1 MKKSAQAIC
10 VGLMLS
16 QALISPVVAQTTETE
31 TSTPLASSS
40 GQAADLKILPR
51 VGAGF
56 TTTGAGYQ
64 EPFFSLEGF
73 FPIQQNPGN
82 NLTFLEGKLLFFTDS
97 NIGTNLILGKRFYS
111 SAQNRILGGYLS
123 YDVRDTGNTL
133 FHQIGAG
140 FERLSDAWDL
150 RVNAYLPVGN
160 TREKIAES
168 LSNPFFQQNFLVLNR
183 TTQFEAAMAGVDV
196 EAGGRLVRL
205 GDGDLRGYAGVYYYG
220 AQGSD
225 SGFGVRGRLE
235 ARPTDTLRLGLSV
248 QHDPIFDTK
257 VVLSLGVNVPGT
269 RSRGV
274 DKSTVLARL
283 GESVERKAA
292 ITVDEQA
299 KNDTVVVTNPK
310 TGTPFVFRH
319 VTLGTGAGDGTFEN
333 PSGTVQNGL
342 NLAQSGEIVYVQAG
356 TNPGIEAFKIPD
368 GVSVLSTSVAQSIDT
383 VGFSTLRLPLSG
395 SGVFPVVNGTVTLGN
410 NTTLSGFA
418 ITNAIG
424 SAIQGTSIQNVTIR
438 DNRITN
444 PSEQGINLTD
454 VAGTSLIAN
463 NTITGSRLGGIFVSA
478 SGNTQ
483 QKLNVNSNTISDSG
497 RQGIFVQ
504 ASENAQQKFTANSNT
519 VSNSVGQ
526 AIFLQTNNNSR
537 QDVAIAN
544 STISRTT
551 VDSQGE
557 GGQGLFAQAN
567 SGAQQTVKLDNTQ
580 VSDSANQG
588 IFVSAFSK
596 ADEPQSRQNVTLNG
610 TSVSNSS
617 GQGIFLQGNNNSRQD
632 VAIANGTINSTTR
645 DSKGEGGQ
653 GLFVQANSG
662 AQQTVQ
668 LDSTKVT
675 ESGGQGIFVSA
686 FSKVDE
692 PQSRQN
698 ITLNGTSVSN
708 STGQGVFLQANNNS
722 QQQFAIANGTIN
734 GTTRDN
740 KGEGGQGLFAQANSG
755 AQQQITVDN
764 SQVSNSAGQGV
775 FFSTSSQA
783 SEPQSRQNITLNG
796 TNVSNSAGQG
806 VFLQANNNSQQ
817 QVQIANGTIKG
828 TAVDSKGEGGQGLFA
843 QTNGGAQQQ
852 LTVNSTQV
860 SDSAGQGM
868 FFSTSSTA
876 LEPTSQQT
884 VNLNGNSVSNSKGQ
898 GVFFQGNGNST
909 QQFAIAN
916 STINGTTVDSKG
928 DGGQGIFTQANGGA
942 QQNFNID
949 GTQVSNSA
957 GQGIFV
963 SASSQLTEPTTRQ
976 TFVINNTSVNNSAG
990 QGIFVQASN
999 NSAQQVAITN
1009 STINGTTVDSQGQG
1023 GQGIFTQA
1031 NGIAQQNININKT
1044 TVSNSAGQG
1053 IFMQANSDS
1062 QISAD
1067 VQFNI
1072 LQNNTIPGFYA
1083 VMNATKTFCVRLNGN
1098 NSNTNFV
1105 LQRNAGTF
1113 QVSDRDSVSSNNTG
1127 TVDFAPGIES
1137 FTNVT
1142 ACP

>member
-1 MKKSAQAIC
+1 MKKPAQALC
-10 VGLMLS
+10 VGLLLS
-16 QALISPVVAQTTETE
+16 GAFTSPVVAQTTDTE
-31 TSTPLASSS
+31 TSTPLPSSS
-40 GQAADLKILPR
+40 GQASDLKVLPR
-51 VGAGF
+51 LGAGF

-64 EPFFSLEGF
+64 EPYFSLEGF
-73 FPIQQNPGN
+73 APLQQNPGS
-82 NLTFLEGKLLFFTDS
+82 NLTFLEGKLLVFTDS
-97 NIGTNLILGKRFYS
+97 NIGANLILGKRFYRS
-111 SAQNRILGGYLS
+111 SQNAILGGYIS
-123 YDVRDTGNTL
+123 YDVRDTGNNL

-140 FERLSDAWDL
+140 FERLGDNLDL
-150 RVNAYLPVGN
+150 RVNGYLPVGN
-160 TREKIAES
+160 TREKVSES
-168 LSNPFFQQNFLVLNR
+168 LSNPFFQRNLLLLIL

-196 EAGGRLVRL
+196 EAGARLVRL
-205 GDGDLRGYAGVYYYG
+205 GDGDLRGYAGVYYYS
-220 AQGSD
+220 AEGSD

-235 ARPTDTLRLGLSV
+235 AHPTDNLSLGLSV

-269 RSRGV
+269 RPRGV
-274 DKSTVLARL
+274 NKSSVLARL
-283 GESVERKAA
+283 GESVERTAI
-292 ITVDEQA
+292 ITVDEQK
-299 KNDTVVVTNPK
+299 KNDTIAVTNPK
-310 TGTPFVFRH
+310 TGTPFLFRH
-319 VTLGTGAGDGTFEN
+319 VNLGGSTGDGTFEN
-333 PSGTVQNGL
+333 PSGTVQDAL
-342 NLAQSGEIVYVQAG
+342 NLAQSGEIVYVQSG
-356 TNPGIEAFKIPD
+356 TNPGIPAFKIPD
-368 GVSVLSTSVAQSIDT
+368 GVSVLSVAVAQSIDT
-383 VGFSTLRLPLSG
+383 VGFSSLRLPLSG

-418 ITNAIG
+418 VANATG

-444 PSEQGINLTD
+444 PSEQGINLTN
-454 VAGTSLIAN
+454 VGGTSLIAN
-463 NTITGSRLGGIFVSA
+463 NSLTGCRRGGIFVSA
-478 SGNTQ
+478 SGTAQ
-483 QKLNVNSNTISDSG
+483 QELNVNSNTISDSG
-497 RQGIFVQ
+497 RQGIFLQ

-596 ADEPQSRQNVTLNG
+596 ADEPQSRQTVTLNG

-617 GQGIFLQGNNNSRQD
+617 GQGIFLQGNNNSQQN
-632 VAIANGTINSTTR
+632 VVIANVTINGTTR

-653 GLFVQANSG
+653 GLFAQANSG

-668 LDSTKVT
+668 LDSTKVS
-675 ESGGQGIFVSA
+675 ESANQGIFVSA
-686 FSKVDE
+686 FSKADE
-692 PQSRQN
+692 PQSRQTV
-698 ITLNGTSVSN
+698 TLNGTSVSN
-708 STGQGVFLQANNNS
+708 SSGQGIFVQGNNNS
-722 QQQFAIANGTIN
+722 QQNVVIANGTIN
-734 GTTRDN
+734 GTTRDS

-755 AQQQITVDN
+755 AQQQVTVDN

-796 TNVSNSAGQG
+796 ASVSNSAGQG

-817 QVQIANGTIKG
+817 IVAIANGTIKG

-876 LEPTSQQT
+876 QEPTSQQT
-884 VNLNGNSVSNSKGQ
+884 VNLNGNTVNNSKGQ

-957 GQGIFV
+957 GQGIFA
-963 SASSQLTEPTTRQ
+963 SASSQLTEPTT
-976 TFVINNTSVNNSAG
+976 
-990 QGIFVQASN
+990 
-999 NSAQQVAITN
+999 
-1009 STINGTTVDSQGQG
+1009 
-1023 GQGIFTQA
+1023 
-1031 NGIAQQNININKT
+1031 
-1044 TVSNSAGQG
+1044 
-1053 IFMQANSDS
+1053 
-1062 QISAD
+1062 
-1067 VQFNI
+1067 
-1072 LQNNTIPGFYA
+1072 
-1083 VMNATKTFCVRLNGN
+1083 
-1098 NSNTNFV
+1098 
-1105 LQRNAGTF
+1105 
-1113 QVSDRDSVSSNNTG
+1113 
-1127 TVDFAPGIES
+1127 
-1137 FTNVT
+1137 
-1142 ACP
+1142 

>member
-1 MKKSAQAIC
+1 MKKPAQAIC
-10 VGLMLS
+10 IGLLLS
-16 QALISPVVAQTTETE
+16 KVLTSPGVAQTADTETI
-31 TSTPLASSS
+31 TPLS
-40 GQAADLKILPR
+40 GGKAADLKVLPR
-51 VGAGF
+51 IGAGF
-56 TTTGAGYQ
+56 TTNGAGYQ
-64 EPFFSLEGF
+64 EPYFSLEGF
-73 FPIQQNPGN
+73 APLQQNPGSDII
-82 NLTFLEGKLLFFTDS
+82 FLEGKLLFFTDS
-97 NIGTNLILGKRFYS
+97 NIGANLILGKRFYNS
-111 SAQNRILGGYLS
+111 SQNGILGGYVS
-123 YDVRDTGNTL
+123 YDVRDTSNHL

-140 FERLSDAWDL
+140 FERLGDAWDL
-150 RVNAYLPVGN
+150 RINGYLPVGN
-160 TREKIAES
+160 TREKVSES
-168 LSNPFFQQNFLVLNR
+168 LSNPFFQQNYLLLNR

-196 EAGGRLVRL
+196 ESGGRLIRL
-205 GDGDLRGYAGVYYYG
+205 GDGDLRGYAGVYYYS

-248 QHDPIFDTK
+248 QHDPTFDTK
-257 VVLSLGVNVPGT
+257 VVVSLGVNVPGT
-269 RSRGV
+269 RPRGV
-274 DKSTVLARL
+274 EKSSVLARL

-299 KNDTVVVTNPK
+299 QNDTIVATNPK
-310 TGTPFVFRH
+310 TGTPFIFRH
-319 VTLGTGAGDGTFEN
+319 VTLGTGAGNGTFEN
-333 PSGTVQNGL
+333 PSGTVQDGL
-342 NLAQSGEIVYVQAG
+342 NLAQSGDIVYVQAG
-356 TNPGIEAFKIPD
+356 TNPGIAAFTIPD
-368 GVSVLSTSVAQSIDT
+368 GVSVLSTAVAQSIDT
-383 VGFSTLRLPLSG
+383 VGFSVLRLPLSG

-418 ITNAIG
+418 IANATG

-444 PSEQGINLTD
+444 PSEQGINLTN

-483 QKLNVNSNTISDSG
+483 QDLNVNSNTISDSG

-526 AIFLQTNNNSR
+526 GIFLQTNKNS
-537 QDVAIAN
+537 QQTVAIAN
-544 STISRTT
+544 STISRTS

-588 IFVSAFSK
+588 IFVSAFSQ
-596 ADEPQSRQNVTLNG
+596 ASEPQSRQNVTLNG
-610 TSVSNSS
+610 TSVTNSS
-617 GQGIFLQGNNNSRQD
+617 GQGIFLQGNNNSQQTL
-632 VAIANGTINSTTR
+632 AIANGTINGTTR

-653 GLFVQANSG
+653 GLFAQVSGG

-668 LDSTKVT
+668 LESTKV
-675 ESGGQGIFVSA
+675 SNSAGQGIFVSG
-686 FSKVDE
+686 FSQASE

-722 QQQFAIANGTIN
+722 QQQFAIANSTIN
-734 GTTRDN
+734 GTSRDS

-755 AQQQITVDN
+755 AQQQVTVDN

-796 TNVSNSAGQG
+796 TSVSNSAGQG

-817 QVQIANGTIKG
+817 TVAIANGTIKG

-876 LEPTSQQT
+876 SEPTSQQT
-884 VNLNGNSVSNSKGQ
+884 VNLNGNTVTNSKGQ

-928 DGGQGIFTQANGGA
+928 NGGQGIFTQANGGA

-976 TFVINNTSVNNSAG
+976 SFVINNTTVNNSAG

-1031 NGIAQQNININKT
+1031 NGIAQQNININKN

-1062 QISAD
+1062 QVNAD

-1083 VMNATKTFCVRLNGN
+1083 VMNATRTFCVRLNGN

-1105 LQRNAGTF
+1105 LQRNNGTF
-1113 QVSDRDSVSSNNTG
+1113 QVSDRDSVSTNNTG
-1127 TVDFAPGIES
+1127 TVDFAPAIGS
-1137 FTNVT
+1137 FTAVT